1 MASKGKETKTN
12 SIALAVLI
20 LHSDIAGRTVGC
32 FAGVEEITPEGLNL
46 KTDQAFTDLPEET
59 TIHCYDFEKKIWKLH
74 QGTIISCRQSGPG
87 NFILQVEFH
96 EPDFEK
102 EMFLEDS
109 RILGIMERMDFFM
122 SLKFFQLLPH
132 NTIWAVFNRLAPVCF
147 REGDKIMTQ
156 GVKGDALYFIEQGG
170 CYVTIEKDDD
180 LILQATKRKGDM
192 VGEIVLLTDEPRRAN
207 VVAATNVQ
215 LWRLARDC
223 FELLVQEQSEL
234 RKFLTSLVCERLESE
249 GALADLA
256 IGKYIIDHK
265 IGKGAWAVVYRGHH
279 MSLGR
284 DVAIKLLH
292 HEMAMDEDFRERF
305 LQEAKIIA
313 KMHHKNIINIYDI
326 ENRFNM
332 LFIIMEYLEGR
343 PVDVLLKK
351 KGKFHWKEVMDLAI
365 QVLQGL
371 SYAHDR
377 GIVHQ
382 DIKPDNLFMQNN
394 GTVKILDFGLAC
406 PFGSENI
413 EMEGTL
419 QYMSP
424 EQIESYPVDAR
435 TDLYGLGITL
445 FQLVTGKLP
454 FPDDDLTALAQMHLE
469 KDIPDPREYAGEMPA
484 VLAEFVMKCGARN
497 PDQRYPDADA
507 ALGVLKKLQE
517 EVDTSRRSFPVQH
530 MVSLYLFHSDEQR
543 DEVTALLEE
552 FADKANARGL
562 SVKFT
567 EFSLQ

>member
-1 MASKGKETKTN
+1 MSSKTPSTN
-12 SIALAVLI
+12 PVALAVLI
-20 LHSDIAGRTVGC
+20 RHSEIAGRTVGC
-32 FAGVEEITPEGLNL
+32 FAGIEEMTPKGVTLR
-46 KTDQAFTDLPEET
+46 TDQAFTELPVET
-59 TIHCYDFEKKIWKLH
+59 TIHCYDFDNKRWEMY
-74 QGTIISCRQSGPG
+74 QGTITSCRQSGPG
-87 NFILQVEFH
+87 NFLVEVEFH
-96 EPDFEK
+96 LPDFEK

-109 RILGIMERMDFFM
+109 RILGIMERMEFFM

-132 NTIWAVFNRLAPVCF
+132 NTIWSVFNRLAPVCF

-156 GVKGDALYFIEQGG
+156 GMKSDAVYFIEQGG

-223 FELLVQEQSEL
+223 FELLVQEQAEL
-234 RKFLTSLVCERLESE
+234 RKFLTAMVCERLESE
-249 GALADLA
+249 GALADMA

-265 IGKGAWAVVYRGHH
+265 IGEGAWAVVYRGHH

-305 LQEAKIIA
+305 MQEAKIIA
-313 KMHHKNIINIYDI
+313 KMHHRNIVNIYDV

-343 PVDVLLKK
+343 PVDVVLKK
-351 KGKFHWKEVMDLAI
+351 KGRFNWKEIVDLAI

-371 SYAHDR
+371 SYAHER

-382 DIKPDNLFMQNN
+382 DVKPDNLFMQNN
-394 GTVKILDFGLAC
+394 GIIKILDFGLAC

-435 TDLYGLGITL
+435 TDLYGLGVTL
-445 FQLVTGKLP
+445 YQLVTGRLP
-454 FPDDDLTALAQMHLE
+454 FPDDDLAALAQMHIE
-469 KDIPDPREYAGEMPA
+469 KDIPDPREVVDDIPPA
-484 VLAEFVMKCGARN
+484 LAEFIKKCGSRD
-497 PDQRYPDADA
+497 PYQRYADA
-507 ALGVLKKLQE
+507 EAALKVLYKLQE
-517 EVDTSRRSFPVQH
+517 KQDASRQQLPVQH
-530 MVSLYLFHSDEQR
+530 MVSLYLFHNDEQR

-552 FADKANARGL
+552 FADKAHALGL
-562 SVKFT
+562 NVKFT